1 MKRFICSTALAALCL
16 LAIVLPGAAAA
27 QGRLEL
33 APLEQTSDASAP
45 VRIEVSADFAAGI
58 LGGEF
63 RVDYDSSV
71 VHLAGIEWDAGYGDD
86 PLLRCPGKTAMTGAR
101 GCRGDHT
108 FVAMGNV
115 NGLPSGAVA
124 DLVFVPVAE
133 GFTDVFLEPVSPFS
147 DLTGSQV
154 SMILGAAEITVVP
167 EPAFAFGL
175 TLGVLGLASRGGR
188 GRARKRSGIAAGKN

>member
-1 MKRFICSTALAALCL
+1 MKRFIRSTGL
-16 LAIVLPGAAAA
+16 LAICILAIALPGLAAA
-27 QGRLEL
+27 QGHLDL
-33 APLEQTSDASAP
+33 SPLEQTSDANEP

-71 VHLAGIEWDAGYGDD
+71 VHLAGVEWEGGYGDD
-86 PLLRCPGKTAMTGAR
+86 PALRCPGNAGTSGAR

-108 FVAMGNV
+108 FVAMGNM

-124 DLVFVPVAE
+124 DLVFIPVAQ

-147 DLTGSQV
+147 DLTGNQV
-154 SMILGAAEITVVP
+154 SVVLGGAEITVVP
-167 EPAFAFGL
+167 EPAFGFGVA
-175 TLGVLGLASRGGR
+175 LGALGLAV
-188 GRARKRSGIAAGKN
+188 RARRLSRKPLRDSAAAQP